1 MSKNIGILGGTFDPP
16 HFGHLLI
23 ASEVRHAMQLSEIW
37 FMPNQIPPHK
47 QDEHFTDSK
56 HRLNM
61 IKLAIHD
68 QAHFKIE
75 QIELDREGPS
85 FTYDTLR
92 ILREQ
97 FPTYSFYFIIGADMI
112 EYLPKWYKIDDLMK
126 LVTFVGVQRPAHQL
140 QSKYPVI
147 FIDIPEFAVSSSL
160 IRERVKNG
168 NTIHYLTPDSVIQYI
183 KEHQLY
189 GTSESARNR

>member
-1 MSKNIGILGGTFDPP
+1 MTKKIGILGGTFDPP

-23 ASEVRHAMQLSEIW
+23 ASEVRHSMQLSEIW

-92 ILREQ
+92 ILLEQ

-112 EYLPKWYKIDDLMK
+112 EYLPKWHKVEEVIE
-126 LVTFVGVQRPAHQL
+126 LVTFVGVKRPGYKTTT
-140 QSKYPVI
+140 KYPVI
-147 FIDIPEFAVSSSL
+147 EVEIPQFDVSSTML
-160 IRERVKNG
+160 RKRLKEKENTAYLLPEDVKR
-168 NTIHYLTPDSVIQYI
+168 YI
-183 KEHQLY
+183 EENHLY
-189 GTSESARNR
+189 GT